1 MMEEIICYA
10 ILYLVEAVI
19 AWLYFEY
26 LFERKHNVYV
36 TILAFIA
43 AYFLCYLLFNLNF
56 TWVNTACICT
66 ANFILVF
73 FCYNCRAKS
82 AILHAA
88 FLSFIMTIS
97 EILVGL
103 LLGILGCSYTVNIS
117 DMKNLLT
124 MMVLSKILYLLLVML
139 SARLFKPHKEIED
152 EPKLM
157 LVFCIVP
164 LFSMLISVIVTYI
177 SVSTELSKSSE
188 MLIKIIFL
196 TLLTVNLLFFVI
208 YNYIQRTNQQNT
220 RLQIS
225 LKKDEADTAFY
236 KALYD
241 QAENQRILIH
251 DIKKHLNIIGNLAD
265 EAGNPEIKKYIADI
279 VGLSE
284 LNQKKKF
291 SDNPIL
297 NIILQQYS
305 QKCDEA
311 GISFTC
317 DVRADVLK
325 FMNAASIT
333 AVFENLLSNAYEA
346 AVKSLEKNI
355 EISAIKFE
363 EGQSVVISVVNSC
376 DKEPPKDFNGKYKTS
391 KKSSITHGYGIKSIV
406 RVVNKY
412 NGTNRFYYDSVLNQ
426 FHSVIQFPYCTHNI

>member
-10 ILYLVEAVI
+10 VLYLVEALI

-26 LFERKHNVYV
+26 LFERKYNVYV

-43 AYFLCYLLFNLNF
+43 AYFLCYLLFNLNV
-56 TWVNTACICT
+56 TWVNTASICT
-66 ANFILVF
+66 ANFILAF

-82 AILHAA
+82 ALLHAA

-103 LLGILGCSYTVNIS
+103 LLGILGCSFTANIS
-117 DMKNLLT
+117 EMKNLLT
-124 MMVLSKILYLLLVML
+124 MMLLSKILYLLLMML

-157 LVFCIVP
+157 LVFCIIP
-164 LFSMLISVIVTYI
+164 LFSMIISVIVTYI
-177 SVSTELSKSSE
+177 SVNTELNRSSE

-196 TLLTVNLLFFVI
+196 TLLTVNLLFFII

-236 KALYD
+236 KALYE

-305 QKCDEA
+305 QKCAQSEIA
-311 GISFTC
+311 FMC
-317 DVRADVLK
+317 DVRADTLK
-325 FMNAASIT
+325 FMNSASIT
-333 AVFENLLSNAYEA
+333 AVFENLLSNSYE
-346 AVKSLEKNI
+346 
-355 EISAIKFE
+355 SALKTTKKYIDVSVIKYE
-363 EGQSVVISVVNSC
+363 ESQSVVINVVNSC
-376 DKEPPKDFNGKYKTS
+376 DEEPEKNLKGDYKTS
-391 KKSSITHGYGIKSIV
+391 KKSSGTHGYGIKSVI

-412 NGTNRFYYDSVLNQ
+412 NGTNRFYYDALEKQ
-426 FHSVIQFPYCTHNI
+426 FHAVVQFPCDARK